1 MASAKDSDDNTLYD
15 RLPADDAGL
24 VYARRL
30 LLLAGASSLYPG
42 VLQEMNY
49 AARRAALLLFYSSAT
64 EPSIFSRIRHAAGGP
79 VLMRTIV
86 GFL

>member
-1 MASAKDSDDNTLYD
+1 
-15 RLPADDAGL
+15 
-24 VYARRL
+24 
-30 LLLAGASSLYPG
+30 LLAGASSLYPG

-64 EPSIFSRIRHAAGGP
+64 EPSIFFRILHAAGGP